1 MVLIDAIFINGG
13 GGKVLL
19 DYLFKELSQV
29 SDLSVTFLIDKRIE
43 EDYSEKLTSN
53 VNIIFLEGLKA
64 RNIFLKTNRN
74 DFKKVLC
81 FGNVPPNIKMS
92 GIVYTYFH
100 QLMYLEIPKEF
111 SIIEKIKFRVKLF
124 IIKMYLKN
132 TNFWIV
138 QNDIIKSRFAKK
150 FNVSYSNVLKLP
162 FYPPLES
169 NSVVKRNRLSY
180 IYVSNATPHKNH
192 FNLIKAFC
200 MFYDEKKVGSLVLTI
215 SSNYKEIFDFCNEKI

>member
-100 QLMYLEIPKEF
+100 QLM
-111 SIIEKIKFRVKLF
+111 F
-124 IIKMYLKN
+124 IIKL
-132 TNFWIV
+132 
-138 QNDIIKSRFAKK
+138 
-150 FNVSYSNVLKLP
+150 L
-162 FYPPLES
+162 
-169 NSVVKRNRLSY
+169 
-180 IYVSNATPHKNH
+180 
-192 FNLIKAFC
+192 FC
-200 MFYDEKKVGSLVLTI
+200 FVI
-215 SSNYKEIFDFCNEKI
+215 SSMLF